1 MYWEIKIFNFGAL
14 ISKIALKMEVVHRFF
29 NDPQTSFFL
38 FGPRGTGKSTWLK
51 SNFQRNVLYLDLLR
65 PEVFRKY
72 SARPETLE
80 ELISGNPDKTT
91 VIIDEIQKLPPLLDV
106 VHHVLENKQ
115 DFRFILTG
123 SSSRKLKR
131 TGVDLLAG
139 RAIQKSFHPFMASE
153 LKASF
158 DFSQALKHGMIP
170 LIYRSK
176 NPKATLDT
184 YISLYINEEVK
195 MEGLVR
201 KIGDFSRFLEVVSF
215 SNGSVINV
223 SEIARESQA
232 GRKAVE
238 SYLSVLED
246 LLISIQIPVFSKKA
260 KRLLIAHPKFYF
272 FDVGAFRALRPTGPL
287 DRPQEIDG
295 VALETLVLQHL
306 RAWVDLGNVDA
317 KIYYWRT
324 RAGLEVDF
332 VLYGNEHFFAIEVKN
347 TASIRGND
355 LKGLKAFL
363 TDYPQARAL
372 LLYRGEEK
380 LRKGNVLCLPVDDFL
395 SELFPNKHLPGDE

>member
-1 MYWEIKIFNFGAL
+1 
-14 ISKIALKMEVVHRFF
+14 MELVHRFF

-51 SNFQRNVLYLDLLR
+51 VNFPKSVLYIDLLR
-65 PEVFRKY
+65 PESFRVY
-72 SARPETLE
+72 SARPERLE
-80 ELISGNPDKTT
+80 ELISGNPDRKTI
-91 VIIDEIQKLPPLLDV
+91 IIDEVQKVPSLLDV
-106 VHHVLENKQ
+106 VHHVLENNR
-115 DFRFILTG
+115 DYRFILTG

-139 RAIQKSFHPFMASE
+139 RVIQKSFHPFMASE
-153 LKASF
+153 LRDSF
-158 DFSQALKHGMIP
+158 DFHHALKYGMVP

-176 NPKATLDT
+176 KPKSTLDT
-184 YISLYINEEVK
+184 YVSLYVNEEVK

-223 SEIARESQA
+223 SEIARDSQA

-246 LLISIQIPVFSKKA
+246 LLISVQIPVFSKKA

-272 FDVGAFRALRPTGPL
+272 FDVGVYRALRPTGPL

-306 RAWVDLGNVDA
+306 HAWIELSDFDA
-317 KIYYWRT
+317 NIYYWRT
-324 RAGLEVDF
+324 RAGVEVDF
-332 VLYGNEHFFAIEVKN
+332 VIYGPDHFYAIEVKN
-347 TASIRGND
+347 TDTIRNND
-355 LKGLKAFL
+355 LKGLKAFF
-363 TDYPQARAL
+363 TDYPQAKAL
-372 LLYRGEEK
+372 LLYRGKDK
-380 LRKGNVLCLPVDDFL
+380 LKKGNVLCLPVDDFL
-395 SELFPNKHLPGDE
+395 SALYPSKNLPGDE

>member
-1 MYWEIKIFNFGAL
+1 
-14 ISKIALKMEVVHRFF
+14 MEVVHRFF

-51 SNFQRNVLYLDLLR
+51 SNFSTDVLYVDLLR
-65 PEVFRKY
+65 PESFRVY
-72 SARPETLE
+72 SARPERLE
-80 ELISGNPDKTT
+80 ELISGNPDRKTI
-91 VIIDEIQKLPPLLDV
+91 IIDEIQKVPSLLDV
-106 VHHVLENKQ
+106 VHHVLENNR
-115 DFRFILTG
+115 DYRFILTG

-139 RAIQKSFHPFMASE
+139 RAIQKSFYPFMASE
-153 LKASF
+153 LKDSF
-158 DFSQALKHGMIP
+158 NFEQALKFGMIP
-170 LIYRSK
+170 LIYQSK
-176 NPKATLDT
+176 QPKATLNT
-184 YISLYINEEVK
+184 YISLYVNQEVK

-246 LLISIQIPVFSKKA
+246 LLISVQIPVFSKKA

-272 FDVGAFRALRPTGPL
+272 FDVGVFRSLRPTGPL
-287 DRPQEIDG
+287 DRPQEING

-306 RAWVDLGNVDA
+306 RAWMDLGDFDA
-317 KIYYWRT
+317 KMYYWRT
-324 RAGLEVDF
+324 RAGIEVDF
-332 VLYGNEHFFAIEVKN
+332 VIYGPDHFYAIEVKN
-347 TASIRGND
+347 TDHIRSHD

-363 TDYPQARAL
+363 TDYPQANAL
-372 LLYRGEEK
+372 LLYRGKEK
-380 LRKGNVLCLPVDDFL
+380 LKRGNVLCLPVDDFL
-395 SELFPNKHLPGDE
+395 SGLYPSKNLPGDE